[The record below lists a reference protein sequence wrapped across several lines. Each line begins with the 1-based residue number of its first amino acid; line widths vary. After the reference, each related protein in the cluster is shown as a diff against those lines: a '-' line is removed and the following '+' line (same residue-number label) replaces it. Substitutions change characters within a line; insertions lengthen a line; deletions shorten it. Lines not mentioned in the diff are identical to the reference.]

1 MYQSCFRTNHSIDL
15 CLAQL
20 TDFVSTGMNR
30 KMHAGMILVDL
41 QKAFDTL
48 YHRVLLEKMK
58 YFAFLTSVLKYFE
71 SFLSNRKCLVSINV
85 FSEAGTLNYCVPQGS
100 VLGPLFPLHV
110 NDLPQSLSK
119 AGYYADDKCIFY
131 Q

>member
-1 MYQSCFRTNHSIDL
+1 
-15 CLAQL
+15 
-20 TDFVSTGMNR
+20 
-30 KMHAGMILVDL
+30 MILIHL

-85 FSEAGTLNYCVPQGS
+85 FSEAGTLNYCAPQGS

-110 NDLPQSLSK
+110 NDLPQALSK

>member
-1 MYQSCFRTNHSIDL
+1 MHID
-15 CLAQL
+15 
-20 TDFVSTGMNR
+20 
-30 KMHAGMILVDL
+30 MILIDL

-48 YHRVLLEKMK
+48 YHGVFLEKMK

-71 SFLSNRKCLVSINV
+71 SLLSNRKCLVWIDV
-85 FSEAGTLNYCVPQGS
+85 FSEAGTTLNYCVPQGS
-100 VLGPLFPLHV
+100 ILGPLFPLHV